1 MNQLITRRRN
11 FPTHWEGMMPP
22 SNRPSSIKTN
32 STTTAKKDAAS
43 NEQPQTP
50 LSSHTPKSSNNNNST
65 IFASSK
71 QTSPHFRKKQ
81 LKTASNPTLW
91 YTTTDK
97 LFVKA
102 SSKQPQTTNTTIPTK
117 AKNQE
122 HALRHKL
129 AKKLS
134 ELTEEQDIEE
144 KKFRNAG
151 RKVRDEK
158 VRGEGGGRGEGG
170 RIFIFTN
177 SIYRPRGGA
186 SCWSY

>member
-1 MNQLITRRRN
+1 M
-11 FPTHWEGMMPP
+11 
-22 SNRPSSIKTN
+22 
-32 STTTAKKDAAS
+32 
-43 NEQPQTP
+43 
-50 LSSHTPKSSNNNNST
+50 
-65 IFASSK
+65 
-71 QTSPHFRKKQ
+71 
-81 LKTASNPTLW
+81 
-91 YTTTDK
+91 
-97 LFVKA
+97 
-102 SSKQPQTTNTTIPTK
+102 
-117 AKNQE
+117 
-122 HALRHKL
+122 